1 MTKKKIPFYRCND
14 ITFKYVGDGK
24 YRILEPIKIY
34 PCHSSLKEKEL
45 QTILKMFEPY
55 VFIETKEE

>member
-24 YRILEPIKIY
+24 YTIISPIKIY
-34 PCHSSLKEKEL
+34 PCHSLLKEKEL